1 MVRVLLVIAI
11 TLGSTHAAA
20 RPDCEGEARELRA
33 HLTAESRRADT
44 WNTAW
49 AFLFGAA
56 TLGQALA
63 AEAEFKPFGTFDE
76 AFEEQMYVGTIKA
89 ALGLGSKVVLPL
101 RIPVPPKADDA
112 CTDVRV
118 LRRAIAH
125 AAKKERRSIWL
136 TIIGGTAVNLAGT
149 IWLWA
154 RHDFATGITSFASGV
169 PVGPI
174 SAWTQPRGSMKYV
187 KEQRVQWFAGLGWIG
202 GTF

>member
-1 MVRVLLVIAI
+1 MRVLLVIAI
-11 TLGSTHAAA
+11 TLGATHAAA
-20 RPDCEGEARELRA
+20 RPDCDGEERQLRA
-33 HLTAESRRADT
+33 HLTEEARRADN

-63 AEAEFKPFGTFDE
+63 VEAEFKPFGTFDD

-101 RIPVPPKADDA
+101 RLHVPPATGDTCA
-112 CTDVRV
+112 DVRV

-125 AAKKERRSIWL
+125 AAVKERRSIWL

-154 RHDFATGITSFASGV
+154 RHDFTTGITSFASGV

-187 KEQRVQWFAGLGWIG
+187 TQKRVQWYAGVGWIG

>member
-1 MVRVLLVIAI
+1 MRVLLVIAI
-11 TLGSTHAAA
+11 TLGSTNAAA

-33 HLTAESRRADT
+33 HLTAESHRANN

-56 TLGQALA
+56 TLAQAVV
-63 AEAEFKPFGTFDE
+63 AEAEFKPFGEFDA

-89 ALGLGSKVVLPL
+89 ALGLGSKIVLPL
-101 RIPVPPKADDA
+101 HITVPPKADDA
-112 CTDVRV
+112 CVDARA
-118 LRRAIAH
+118 LRKAIEVAAH
-125 AAKKERRSIWL
+125 KERRSIWL

-154 RHDFATGITSFASGV
+154 RHDLKTGLTSFASGV

-187 KEQRVQWFAGLGWIG
+187 KQKRVQWVAGVGWFG
-202 GTF
+202 GVF